1 MDHETVLVVVWTNG
15 MVPALMAGNM
25 ERSLFSSHYN
35 SSNMIPG
42 ATTPTGCDTFVAYP
56 PTAAPGTV
64 VFGKN
69 SDRPCGES
77 QSIWRYP
84 AQHHPD
90 DCSVK
95 CTYISI
101 PQAKQTHAVLLS
113 QIDWMWGAEHGA
125 NEHGVV
131 IGNEAVWTKVEDE
144 DLTTERLLGMDLVRL
159 GLERGSSSKESL
171 DVITSLLEEFG
182 QGGPC
187 AQGDSLFVYHNSFL
201 IADAKEAW
209 VLETA
214 GRNWV
219 AKRIHEGARNIS
231 NVLTIRTDY
240 DLRSDGLYEYAHA
253 HKLWDNKSTGDILDW
268 ALCFGDGCVEEC
280 ESSSSRQYCG
290 AKLLAKYSNSQQLDE
305 RGMMEILRSHDG
317 GICMHGGFQTAAS
330 MVSILKEDGNNAHWM
345 LDKPYPCQR
354 EYIIQKVLMD

>member
-1 MDHETVLVVVWTNG
+1 
-15 MVPALMAGNM
+15 
-25 ERSLFSSHYN
+25 
-35 SSNMIPG
+35 MIRRT
-42 ATTPTGCDTFVAYP
+42 ATTPLGCDTFVAYP
-56 PTAAPGTV
+56 PTTAPGTV

-77 QSIWRYP
+77 QSIRRYP
-84 AQHHPD
+84 AQHHAAD
-90 DCSVK
+90 SSVK

-101 PQAKQTHAVLLS
+101 PQVRQTHAVLLS

-131 IGNEAVWTKVEDE
+131 IGNEAVWTRMDDE
-144 DLTTERLLGMDLVRL
+144 DLATERLLGMDLVRL
-159 GLERGSSSKESL
+159 GLERGSSAKESL
-171 DVITSLLEEFG
+171 DVITALLEKFG

-187 AQGDSLFVYHNSFL
+187 AQNDSFFTYHNSFL

-240 DLRSDGLYEYAHA
+240 DLQSDGLYEYACA
-253 HKLWDNKSTGDILDW
+253 NKLVDDKSPGDNLDW

-280 ESSSSRQYCG
+280 ESSNSRQCCG
-290 AKLLAKYSNSQQLDE
+290 AKLLAKHSNSRQLDE
-305 RGMMEILRSHDG
+305 KGMMEILRSHDG
-317 GICMHGGFQTAAS
+317 GICMHGCFQTAAS
-330 MVSILKEDGNNAHWM
+330 MVSVLKEGGINTHWM
-345 LDKPYPCQR
+345 LDRPHPCQH
-354 EYIIQKVLMD
+354 EYLIQKVLTDKH